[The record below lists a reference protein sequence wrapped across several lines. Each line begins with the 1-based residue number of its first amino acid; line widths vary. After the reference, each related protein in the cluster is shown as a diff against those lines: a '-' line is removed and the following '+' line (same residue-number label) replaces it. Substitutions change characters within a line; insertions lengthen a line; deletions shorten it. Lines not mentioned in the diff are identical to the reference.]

1 MKLMI
6 DTNILLDVLLQRN
19 PFFNNSRAVL
29 KLCEDHAVS
38 GFVSDSAVTDIF
50 YKAEQ
55 QSTTSIGA
63 SAPHGCG

>member
-1 MKLMI
+1 M
-6 DTNILLDVLLQRN
+6 
-19 PFFNNSRAVL
+19 SY
-29 KLCEDHAVS
+29 DHIQVNTQS
-38 GFVSDSAVTDIF
+38 SIRIEGSKVV

>member
-1 MKLMI
+1 MKLY
-6 DTNILLDVLLQRN
+6 
-19 PFFNNSRAVL
+19 
-29 KLCEDHAVS
+29 HA
-38 GFVSDSAVTDIF
+38 GKEKIRKPDLHRGRKNADFGQGF

>member
-1 MKLMI
+1 MTGDRLRTKDMDHLSTVIREETVVMKVFDFDNTIYRGESSI
-6 DTNILLDVLLQRN
+6 DL
-19 PFFNNSRAVL
+19 AV
-29 KLCEDHAVS
+29 
-38 GFVSDSAVTDIF
+38 